1 MKKAPMFFAV
11 LTTLTVIALFIM
23 GQVSKNGQAAGILDG
38 RLTPCLDKPN
48 CVCSEYREDVEHFIE
63 PLEISGQAAD
73 EVNAVIRGVIREMGG
88 EIATER
94 ADYIAATFRSS
105 LFGFVDDL
113 EIRIDPG
120 KSLIQLRSASR
131 VGYGD
136 LGANQK
142 RVEQFRRLFSQA

>member
-1 MKKAPMFFAV
+1 MKKASMFFAV
-11 LTTLTVIALFIM
+11 LTTLALIALFVM
-23 GQVSKNGQAAGILDG
+23 SMVSKSGQAAGILDG

-63 PLEISGQAAD
+63 PLEFSGQAVD
-73 EVNAVIRGVIREMGG
+73 KISAVIRDVIREMGG

-94 ADYIAATFRSS
+94 ADYIAATFHSS

-136 LGANQK
+136 FGANQK
-142 RVEQFRRLFSQA
+142 RVEQFRRLFR

>member
-1 MKKAPMFFAV
+1 MKKASMFFAV
-11 LTTLTVIALFIM
+11 FTTLALIALFVM
-23 GQVSKNGQAAGILDG
+23 GMVSKSGQATGILDG
-38 RLTPCLDKPN
+38 RLSPCLDKPN

-63 PLEISGQAAD
+63 PLEFSGQAVD
-73 EVNAVIRGVIREMGG
+73 EISAVIREMGG

-136 LGANQK
+136 FGANQK
-142 RVEQFRRLFSQA
+142 RVEQFRRLFR

>member
-1 MKKAPMFFAV
+1 MKKAPMFIAV
-11 LTTLTVIALFIM
+11 LTTLTVSALFIM

-73 EVNAVIRGVIREMGG
+73 EVIRGVIREMGG

-120 KSLIQLRSASR
+120 ESLIQLRSASR